1 MTFLRFH
8 DADGDP
14 VYIKNDVLAVF
25 THAETE
31 TIGSMLQADLMKV
44 RKGPVLR
51 VILSK
56 STGRWEVIDSY
67 EEILDQ
73 IEAVPCE

>member
-1 MTFLRFH
+1 MSFLLLH

-14 VYIKNDVLAVF
+14 IYIKNDVLAVF

-31 TIGSMLQADLMKV
+31 TIGSMLQSDLVTV

-51 VILSK
+51 VVLSK
-56 STGRWEVIDSY
+56 STGRWEVLDSY

-73 IEAVPCE
+73 IEAVPCA